1 MHHVAALPLSLG
13 AVREPVEGWMGM
25 IPDVHYARSGGVA
38 VAYQVVGEGPTVMY
52 APHLCT
58 IDALWREPYTRRLLD
73 KLSEQTRLILFNPRG
88 TGLSDRP
95 RGVTLESRMDDM
107 IAIVE
112 AIGVDRIT
120 LFGVSESANV
130 CALFASTYPERC
142 DNLVLFMPY
151 ITATPDPEEGFAWI
165 REMREHWGERAWM
178 EEFALEINPEYG
190 RDPELLDWFIWMQRA
205 AASPESAAAFARMQ
219 AETDMREV
227 LPAIKVPTL
236 VLHRAHDRDNA
247 QAFAEPILGAEILEV
262 SGNGYDPYPSTDEIA
277 GAVVSRA
284 RQERSR
290 AVPETVLTTLLFTDL
305 TDSTAT
311 AARLGDRAWRE
322 LLDQHHGDV
331 RRELA
336 RFRGVEVDSAG
347 DGFFCR
353 FDGPARAIACAR
365 TIIEIA
371 TTRDLTVRAGLHTGE
386 CELVGSKPAGLA
398 VHIGAR
404 MLNEAGNREIVV
416 TSTVRDLVAGSGFS
430 FEDRGEHELKGVPG
444 AWRVFAVE
452 P

>member
-1 MHHVAALPLSLG
+1 VTPAG
-13 AVREPVEGWMGM
+13 ATCEPVEGCLITT
-25 IPDVHYARSGGVA
+25 IPDVLYARSGGVA
-38 VAYQVVGEGPTVMY
+38 VAYQVVGQGPTVVY

-58 IDALWREPYTRRLLD
+58 IDALWRVPYTRRLLAA
-73 KLSEQTRLILFNPRG
+73 LSEQTRLIVFNPRG

-95 RGVTLESRMDDM
+95 RGVTLESRMDD
-107 IAIVE
+107 IVAILE
-112 AIGVDRIT
+112 ATGTDRIT

-142 DNLVLFMPY
+142 EQLVLFMPY
-151 ITATPDPEEGFAWI
+151 IMATPDPEEGHAWV

-178 EEFALEINPEYG
+178 AEFASGINPAYG
-190 RDPELLDWFIWMQRA
+190 SDPELLDWFIWMQRA
-205 AASPESAAAFARMQ
+205 AASPASVAEFARMQ
-219 AETDMREV
+219 VDTDMRDV
-227 LPAIKVPTL
+227 LPAIRVPTV
-236 VLHRAHDRDNA
+236 VLHRAQDRDDA
-247 QAFAEPILGAEILEV
+247 RAFAEPIHGAEIMEV
-262 SGNGYDPYPSTDEIA
+262 SGIGYDPYHSADEIA
-277 GAVVSRA
+277 GAVVARA
-284 RQERSR
+284 RLESSP

-322 LLDQHHGDV
+322 LLDQHHRDV
-331 RRELA
+331 RRDLG
-336 RFRGVEVDSAG
+336 RFRGMEIDSAG

-365 TIIEIA
+365 AIIESAA
-371 TTRDLTVRAGLHTGE
+371 TRGLTVRAGVHTGE
-386 CELVGSKPAGLA
+386 CELVGSKPAGIA

-404 MLNEAGNREIVV
+404 MLGEAGNKEIVV
-416 TSTVRDLVAGSGFS
+416 TSTVRDLVAGSGFT

-444 AWRVFAVE
+444 AWRLFAVE

>member
-1 MHHVAALPLSLG
+1 
-13 AVREPVEGWMGM
+13 M

-38 VAYQVVGEGPTVMY
+38 VAYQVVGQGPTVMY

-142 DNLVLFMPY
+142 EHLVLFMPY
-151 ITATPDPEEGFAWI
+151 IVATRDPEEGAATV

-178 EEFALEINPEYG
+178 EEFASFINPEYG

-219 AETDMREV
+219 VETDMREV
-227 LPAIKVPTL
+227 LPAVKVPTL
-236 VLHRAHDRDNA
+236 IVHRAHDRDDA
-247 QAFAEPILGAEILEV
+247 RAFAEPIHGAEILEV
-262 SGNGYDPYPSTDEIA
+262 AGIGYDPYSSTDELA

-284 RQERSR
+284 RQESSP

-336 RFRGVEVDSAG
+336 RFRGVEIDSAG

-365 TIIEIA
+365 AIIEIA
-371 TTRDLTVRAGLHTGE
+371 TTHDLTVRAGLHTGE

-404 MLNEAGNREIVV
+404 MLSEAGNREIVV

-444 AWRVFAVE
+444 VWRLFAVE